1 MTTPSKPVSS
11 PAALLEDAILDDI
24 IGMSVEEA
32 TEELREVGSSP
43 EAALSRVKAAIDAAT
58 SDCARR
64 RMDEAKAG
72 VAAFRSQVP
81 GTVSLDERRAQ
92 ARRLTEMMS
101 RGPSVA
107 GMTMAARKSEGLSDR
122 DEEGLL
128 EDLAD
133 LERLEREDDEGSRR

>member
-1 MTTPSKPVSS
+1 MTTPSKLVSS

-24 IGMSVEEA
+24 LGMSVEEA
-32 TEELREVGSSP
+32 AEELREVGSSSA
-43 EAALSRVKAAIDAAT
+43 AALSRVKAAIDAAT
-58 SDCARR
+58 SDCTRR

-72 VAAFRSQVP
+72 VAAFRSQVS
-81 GTVSLDERRAQ
+81 GAVSLDKRRAQ
-92 ARRLTEMMS
+92 VRRLAEMIS
-101 RGPSVA
+101 RNPSVA

-133 LERLEREDDEGSRR
+133 LERLEQEDNGGSHP